1 MIDLYHDILKF
12 GKVMNVSGM
21 DKSVAWTPVS
31 NILSVSDI
39 DFLLLK
45 VLYLVCMFKYNVI
58 HLDAL
63 SIVN

>member
-1 MIDLYHDILKF
+1 
-12 GKVMNVSGM
+12 MNVSGM